1 MLERNKE
8 ISKKN
13 LQMQAKLEMK
23 DQLIIKAENGKKVLQ
38 DKLREKAMSI
48 IIEHDKVKDLQ
59 QTIHTLEDDLM
70 RERAIKQEYESQL
83 KRDQSQ

>member
-23 DQLIIKAENGKKVLQ
+23 DQLIIKAENGKKVL
-38 DKLREKAMSI
+38 
-48 IIEHDKVKDLQ
+48 
-59 QTIHTLEDDLM
+59 
-70 RERAIKQEYESQL
+70 
-83 KRDQSQ
+83 